1 MNFKQ
6 LVVRDTLIN
15 YGEVNPEASKALVFL
30 HGWQSSAQAWSG
42 IVERLSS
49 SPVRIMALDLPGFGS
64 SPLPKTTWGVGEY
77 ADMVVEFIQKLGLKE
92 VILVGHSFGGRI
104 GIKLAA
110 QNPDVIEKLVL
121 VDAAGLRNENL
132 VNRLKVMAAKTVKP
146 LFELPIIRNFKTHA
160 YRAIGAT
167 DLADSGPLKETFIKT
182 INEDLASFLPQIKA
196 PTLLVWGADDVETPV
211 AYGKIMNRLIPNSKL
226 VVLDKSGH
234 FSFIDQPDKF
244 ADLISGQL

>member
-1 MNFKQ
+1 MNSKQ

-15 YGEVNPEASKALVFL
+15 YTETNAEATKALVFL

-42 IVERLSS
+42 IVARLADN
-49 SPVRIMALDLPGFGS
+49 PVRILCLDLPGFGS
-64 SPLPKTTWGVGEY
+64 SPLPKSTWGVGEY
-77 ADMVVEFIQKLGLKE
+77 AEMVVEFIQNLGLKE

-110 QNPDVIEKLVL
+110 MNPDVIEKLVL

-132 VNRLKVMAAKTVKP
+132 VNRLKVLAAKTVKP

-160 YRAIGAT
+160 YRAIGAV
-167 DLADSGPLKETFIKT
+167 DLADSGPLKETFLKT
-182 INEDLASFLPQIKA
+182 INEDLASCLPQIKA
-196 PTLLVWGADDVETPV
+196 PTLLVWGADDTETPV

-226 VVLDKSGH
+226 VVLDGASH
-234 FSFIDQPDKF
+234 FSFIDEPDKF
-244 ADLISGQL
+244 ADLIKGQL